1 MAISDGDQMQASIQL
16 VNGTANQWIINITD
30 TTNPQTFQ
38 NTFTY
43 NSSQLTAEWIVER
56 PTILVFNNKQISTL
70 ANFTSV
76 TFTNCTAAIG
86 SFTDILG
93 NFSLQALD
101 MYTSGSPAN
110 PAVQLTDVSELT
122 PDGAEFTV
130 TYVASG

>member
-76 TFTNCTAAIG
+76 TFTNCTATIG